1 MLEPLQILG
10 LLFCN
15 TSFHLPERSSL
26 RCAHCGP
33 DSANVIY
40 SPDSNCTTIPIVRWA
55 HASNKLPIEIA
66 TQKRPLLWPYPLGSN
81 LDLGGTSVAS
91 DVPLNSILESKA
103 TVRRDKPL
111 RFNPKGKKQTFHLHY
126 YSTVV
131 LHQCTDRRDRWR
143 QVDEEAVSEEPSFIT
158 TSNSSSVTSRSV
170 PFSLLFPRFP
180 PRLCLHAETSV
191 SVRPSRHHQPSIW
204 PARLVT
210 PYRSCSLASTLNTP
224 ILPLPVLL

>member
-66 TQKRPLLWPYPLGSN
+66 TQKRPLLWPYPLRSN
-81 LDLGGTSVAS
+81 LDLGGTIPARNRIAS
-91 DVPLNSILESKA
+91 DVPLDSILESKV

-111 RFNPKGKKQTFHLHY
+111 RFIPKGKKQSFHLY
-126 YSTVV
+126 YCAAPWVHGGTGDVKWMRK
-131 LHQCTDRRDRWR
+131 LCRR
-143 QVDEEAVSEEPSFIT
+143 SHPS
-158 TSNSSSVTSRSV
+158 SR
-170 PFSLLFPRFP
+170 P
-180 PRLCLHAETSV
+180 PIAH
-191 SVRPSRHHQPSIW
+191 P
-204 PARLVT
+204 
-210 PYRSCSLASTLNTP
+210 
-224 ILPLPVLL
+224 